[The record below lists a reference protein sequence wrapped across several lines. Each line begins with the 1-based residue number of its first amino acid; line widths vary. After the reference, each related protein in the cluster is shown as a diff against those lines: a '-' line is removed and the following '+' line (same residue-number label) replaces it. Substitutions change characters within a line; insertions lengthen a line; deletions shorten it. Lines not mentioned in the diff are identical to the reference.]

1 MKPVAHDSPARDAA
15 PHEPRVRRAR
25 AGLIAVFFVNGLVY
39 ASWMPQIPTLRAD
52 LGLSDAMLGLALLG
66 PPVGFLA
73 GTNLTGR
80 LVSRFGSSAV
90 TRGWAALYCLC
101 LLPPAFAAGA
111 GTLFALLIPL
121 GLSQGSL
128 VVASNAH
135 GAVLQRRYGRPIMAM
150 FHAFY
155 SMGGMAGAGLGGLA
169 AHRDVDPRW
178 HFAAVSLAGTLCA
191 LVATRFLLPRPAD
204 GHGDH
209 DGARHGAAAPRRRT
223 GGPVLLL
230 SVLGFFVLMAEGETA
245 NWSAIYLKDVT
256 GAGDGLAAAGYV
268 AFAAMMT
275 AGRLTGDRLVA
286 RFGPVRVVRVSAG
299 LGAAGMALA
308 LLAGTT
314 AAGIAGF
321 AVLGLGLS
329 GLIPILF
336 SAAANVPGTDP
347 DRALAQ
353 VVALSFLGF
362 LAGPPLMGVI
372 AEVSSPTVGFALLAA
387 LIAAVS
393 LAARAAAPAARG
405 AKEDPA

>member
-1 MKPVAHDSPARDAA
+1 M
-15 PHEPRVRRAR
+15 
-25 AGLIAVFFVNGLVY
+25 
-39 ASWMPQIPTLRAD
+39 
-52 LGLSDAMLGLALLG
+52 
-66 PPVGFLA
+66 
-73 GTNLTGR
+73 
-80 LVSRFGSSAV
+80 
-90 TRGWAALYCLC
+90 
-101 LLPPAFAAGA
+101 
-111 GTLFALLIPL
+111 
-121 GLSQGSL
+121 
-128 VVASNAH
+128 
-135 GAVLQRRYGRPIMAM
+135 
-150 FHAFY
+150 
-155 SMGGMAGAGLGGLA
+155 
-169 AHRDVDPRW
+169 
-178 HFAAVSLAGTLCA
+178 
-191 LVATRFLLPRPAD
+191 
-204 GHGDH
+204 
-209 DGARHGAAAPRRRT
+209 
-223 GGPVLLL
+223 
-230 SVLGFFVLMAEGETA
+230 LGFFVLMAEGETA